1 LCPSVVSFNSV
12 IPRAQSFI
20 VVTWASDLPLRTI
33 LFCCLRRNVE
43 ASCHKHFVVVSREK
57 QMPPQ
62 QRLVSSTCHGPSQ
75 LRVLH
80 LAVELEPFTARDG
93 ARYWL
98 HENSDFCLPHLHL
111 MTPLGGSPSE
121 YCYNV

>member
-1 LCPSVVSFNSV
+1 MKTSSSAVVERPRDALCPSVVSFNSV

-20 VVTWASDLPLRTI
+20 VVTSASDLPLRTI

-98 HENSDFCLPHLHL
+98 RIAIFAYPTC
-111 MTPLGGSPSE
+111 T
-121 YCYNV
+121 